1 MDVLIS
7 LIVASISQIYTYKIK
22 LYTLDAYICFVN
34 FTLIKLVE
42 KKSVKLSNKQI
53 TYLRISK
60 LFFYMFNLFC

>member
-7 LIVASISQIYTYKIK
+7 LIVASISQIHTYKIK
-22 LYTLDAYICFVN
+22 LYTLDAYISFVN

-53 TYLRISK
+53 TYLQISK

>member
-34 FTLIKLVE
+34 FTLIKLME

-53 TYLRISK
+53 TYLGISQ

>member
-22 LYTLDAYICFVN
+22 LYTLDAYISFVN

-53 TYLRISK
+53 TYLQISK

>member
-34 FTLIKLVE
+34 FTLIKLME

-53 TYLRISK
+53 TYLGISQ
-60 LFFYMFNLFC
+60 LFFYMFNSFC

>member
-22 LYTLDAYICFVN
+22 LYTLDAYMCFVN

-53 TYLRISK
+53 TYLQISK

>member
-22 LYTLDAYICFVN
+22 LYTLDAYMCFVN

>member
-7 LIVASISQIYTYKIK
+7 LIVASISQIHTYKIK
-22 LYTLDAYICFVN
+22 LYTLDAYISFVN